1 MSCAR
6 RLRTGWETEACA
18 ASSAAHACS
27 GQLDGGGSTA
37 NATIR
42 RTSGSTAS
50 KVGNATSHDIAHA
63 AGHVVRKIGVGPRL
77 FSVEIAE
84 TTKVISTD
92 NTSGMTIAA

>member
-1 MSCAR
+1 
-6 RLRTGWETEACA
+6 
-18 ASSAAHACS
+18 
-27 GQLDGGGSTA
+27 LDCGNSTT

-63 AGHVVRKIGVGPRL
+63 AGHVVTKAGVGPRL
-77 FSVEIAE
+77 LSVEIAD

-92 NTSGMTIAA
+92 NTNGMTIAA